1 MLIMNN
7 FLPVEDCQYQI
18 KRCETLGFVEINE
31 AGNSV
36 FAKRQHGRVSLID
49 PEFAASLFQR
59 LRPLIPAV
67 IDNLPATNCSSNIR
81 FYRYS
86 RGQCFGCHI
95 DESNMDPSGGTTKLT
110 VLVYLSG
117 GTKKTSKLIATR
129 PLVGGE
135 TLFYNDVVPKRK
147 GRRNEPPQVI
157 ASVTPECGRLL
168 LHTHGDQCLTHEA
181 SPVIEGIKYVLRTD
195 VIYGPT

>member
-1 MLIMNN
+1 MQIMDN
-7 FLPVEDCQYQI
+7 FLTVEECQEQI
-18 KRCETLGFVEINE
+18 ERCETLGFEEIHSL
-31 AGNSV
+31 GNKM
-36 FAKRQHGRVSLID
+36 FAKRQHGRVSCSD
-49 PEFAASLFQR
+49 PELASFLFER

-67 IDNLPATNCSSNIR
+67 IDNLPANTCSSNIR

-86 RGQCFGCHI
+86 QGQCFGCHI
-95 DESNMDPSGGTTKLT
+95 DESNMDACGGMTKLT

-117 GTKKTSKLIATR
+117 GTKKASKLIATR

-135 TLFYNDVVPKRK
+135 TVFYNDVTPKRK
-147 GRRNEPPQVI
+147 GGRNETTKII
-157 ASVTPECGRLL
+157 ASITPECGRLL